1 MVDKKKKKNKI
12 LIVFENKRKK
22 KSDQI
27 RFNDFF
33 PKKTKE
39 KIQFHVQAIVKNKDV
54 VS

>member
-1 MVDKKKKKNKI
+1 M
-12 LIVFENKRKK
+12 FENKKKK

-33 PKKTKE
+33 RKKKE
-39 KIQFHVQAIVKNKDV
+39 EKMIQFHVQAIVKNKDV